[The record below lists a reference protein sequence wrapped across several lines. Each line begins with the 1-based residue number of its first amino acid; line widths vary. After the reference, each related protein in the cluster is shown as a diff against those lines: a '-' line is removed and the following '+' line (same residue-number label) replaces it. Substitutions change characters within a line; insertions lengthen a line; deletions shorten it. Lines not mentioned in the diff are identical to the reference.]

1 MSSMNNNAATR
12 AYADRLVGPL
22 NTRITNLSVS
32 FTNTVDV
39 TIVVTVLANFQIKI
53 VLDL

>member
-1 MSSMNNNAATR
+1 MNDNAATR
-12 AYADRLVGPL
+12 EYADQLVGPL
-22 NTRITNLSVS
+22 NTRITNLAVS
-32 FTNTVDV
+32 FTNTAVV